1 MVSAVW
7 VVKRAH
13 KTLTIDQKL
22 ELLDQIGKKSYTVL
36 CEEYGIGRSTISDI
50 KKMEQDEASAYNL
63 SMLRDLRELAAKK
76 RLTSITQKKR

>member
-1 MVSAVW
+1 MASAVR

-50 KKMEQDEASAYNL
+50 KKMESVIRTNSL
-63 SMLRDLRELAAKK
+63 
-76 RLTSITQKKR
+76 I

>member
-1 MVSAVW
+1 MASAVR

-36 CEEYGIGRSTISDI
+36 CEEYRIGRSTISDI
-50 KKMEQDEASAYNL
+50 KKMSLHSDGTFFQ
-63 SMLRDLRELAAKK
+63 
-76 RLTSITQKKR
+76 

>member
-1 MVSAVW
+1 MALAVQ

-13 KTLTIDQKL
+13 KTFTIDQKL

-50 KKMEQDEASAYNL
+50 KKMSLHSDSTFFQ
-63 SMLRDLRELAAKK
+63 
-76 RLTSITQKKR
+76 